1 MNSLI
6 PLIGMT
12 LGQLQQVAAECGMP
26 RFAAKQMCRWL
37 YEKRAT
43 DISQMTDLSKP
54 AREKL
59 AKRYT
64 IGIEAPLSQ
73 AVSADGTIK
82 YLFRG
87 CGGRAVEAVYIPDG
101 ERATLCVSSQ
111 AGCRMGCT
119 FCMTG
124 RYGYQGDLTTHQIMN
139 QVLAIPQSLSL
150 TNIVFMGMGEPL
162 DNLDAVMQAIEI
174 LTAPWG
180 LAWSPK
186 RITVS
191 SIGKMPQLQTL
202 LSQTKVHIA
211 ISLHSP
217 LTSQRAEIMPVERAF
232 PIKKV
237 LETLRQYDF
246 SHQRRM
252 SVEYIM
258 WKDVN
263 DSPRFAQSLARLLDG
278 LECRVNLIRYHS
290 SGLDTG
296 EPQCS
301 DTETME
307 YFRDRLNQ
315 LGITATIRT
324 SRGEDIAAA
333 CGMLAGKPDNTDSK
347 EQNI

>member
-1 MNSLI
+1 MKDLT

-12 LGQLQQVAAECGMP
+12 LEQLQHVAAECGMP
-26 RFAAKQMCRWL
+26 RFAAGQMCRWL

-43 DISQMTDLSKP
+43 EIDQMTDLSKQ
-54 AREKL
+54 ARARL
-59 AKRYT
+59 AENYT
-64 IGIEAPLSQ
+64 VGLEPPLAS
-73 AVSADGTIK
+73 ATSADGTVK

-87 CGGRAVEAVYIPDG
+87 CGGRSVETVYIPDG

-124 RYGYQGDLTTHQIMN
+124 RQGYHGDLSASQIMN
-139 QVLAIPQSLSL
+139 QVFAIPESLSL

-162 DNLDAVMQAIEI
+162 DNLDAVLQAIEV

-191 SIGKMPQLQTL
+191 SIGKMPQLKTL
-202 LSQTKVHIA
+202 LDKTKVHVA

-217 LTSQRAEIMPVERAF
+217 VAAQRAELMPVERAF
-232 PIKKV
+232 PIRKV
-237 LETLRQYDF
+237 LDTLRGYDF
-246 SHQRRM
+246 SHQRRL
-252 SVEYIM
+252 SFEYIM
-258 WKDVN
+258 WQGVN
-263 DSPRFAQSLARLLDG
+263 DSLRYAQTLARLLDG
-278 LECRVNLIRYHS
+278 LDCRVNLIRYHS
-290 SGLDTG
+290 SGDNPD
-296 EPQCS
+296 EPVCS
-301 DTETME
+301 QPQTME
-307 YFRDRLNQ
+307 EFRDRLNQ

-333 CGMLAGKPDNTDSK
+333 CGMLAGEHDNNNNQK
-347 EQNI
+347 